1 MPPASAA
8 AECNGLYE
16 NAPHLT
22 YRGRMGEGT
31 GQGMDGAGGPGRPN
45 DLLGAYMSK
54 RDDLVRF
61 FAARLRSMAAAE
73 DLVQDLYVRVA
84 SLESGERVENPSAYL
99 YRLASN
105 LMLDRLRSERRSGA
119 RDNAWVQDHRTE
131 VGGEGVV
138 DAPSAEQSVA
148 ARQRLAQVAR
158 AIAEL
163 PPKTKR
169 AFELHKLQGL
179 TQEETARALG
189 VSRKTVEKQ
198 ISAALQR
205 LMAKVAE
212 NSS

>member
-1 MPPASAA
+1 
-8 AECNGLYE
+8 
-16 NAPHLT
+16 
-22 YRGRMGEGT
+22 
-31 GQGMDGAGGPGRPN
+31 MDGSGGPDRPS
-45 DLLGAYMSK
+45 DRLQAYLAK

-84 SLESGERVENPSAYL
+84 SLDAAERVENPSAYL

-105 LMLDRLRSERRSGA
+105 LMLDRLRSDRRSGA
-119 RDNAWVQDHRTE
+119 RDASWLQGQRLE
-131 VGGEGVV
+131 LGGESVA
-138 DAPSAEQSVA
+138 DQPTAEQSVA

-158 AIAEL
+158 AIADL
-163 PPKTKR
+163 PPKTRR
-169 AFELHKLQGL
+169 AFELHKLEGL

-205 LMAKVAE
+205 LVATLAE
-212 NSS
+212 DSS